1 MPRRETRDTPTK
13 KNCGGGTF
21 DNMSPRALWES
32 GAEERKIIT
41 FDFSYDEALKLYLSL
56 QDCLLRLNKT
66 NFATKEGKLVRASLA
81 FKLKTNRVDVLQTKA
96 AKKRRENI

>member
-1 MPRRETRDTPTK
+1 VPRRETRETPTK

-32 GAEERKIIT
+32 GGAERKIIT
-41 FDFSYDEALKLYLSL
+41 FDFTYDEALKLYLSL

-66 NFATKEGKLVRASLA
+66 NFAKKEGKLVRASLS
-81 FKLKTNRVDVLQTKA
+81 FKLRTNRVDVLDTKA
-96 AKKRRENI
+96 AKKRRV